1 MRDGEIKDMLESYS
15 DNDLSTEFP
24 AMQCYVGD
32 TIVFEDLSDPMDGN
46 AIKVWDFNTTELW
59 ATVITSIITIYLIH
73 QSLN

>member
-1 MRDGEIKDMLESYS
+1 MLESYS

-46 AIKVWDFNTTELW
+46 AIKGLGF
-59 ATVITSIITIYLIH
+59 SILRSFGR
-73 QSLN
+73 QLSRV